1 MSAWSLIMTS
11 SQWIHQTFS
20 GVCQHDTWHGPVIHT
35 RDIISS
41 LPPITGLISRL
52 SPVFLFW
59 NVTQNKC
66 YILSKFREFLS
77 GRRRQ
82 SLIRQKHIGRPSQ
95 ASQARRARR
104 LNNELLPTD
113 TGAWRWWWHLA
124 IRDKPSHSLHSTV
137 RQAQPRRSSW
147 LDIAPHFRF

>member
-59 NVTQNKC
+59 NATQNKC
-66 YILSKFREFLS
+66 YILSKFREFLN

-82 SLIRQKHIGRPSQ
+82 SLIRETYRETQSVKPTGR
-95 ASQARRARR
+95 
-104 LNNELLPTD
+104 LDLYNEPTPTD
-113 TGAWRWWWHLA
+113 PREGGGGDIHWWL
-124 IRDKPSHSLHSTV
+124 IDTQDCRQSSDV
-137 RQAQPRRSSW
+137 RQCWTILKESG
-147 LDIAPHFRF
+147 DGTKY